1 MSKYVLTMSA
11 VCEAETQEEAEHI
24 FECALDEGAL
34 KYDVEEAEEEVQA

>member
-24 FECALDEGAL
+24 FECALEEGSL
-34 KYDVEEAEEEVQA
+34 KYEVEEVQEVQA